1 MSFGART
8 KSATGTVLPSI
19 WQCDWPNWIRAMSL
33 IGGCA
38 IHPESLISD
47 LMSTGAPQSG
57 QVGELGSLGWRQ

>member
-1 MSFGART
+1 
-8 KSATGTVLPSI
+8 
-19 WQCDWPNWIRAMSL
+19 MSL